1 MCEFLAVSFPGANS
15 FLKSMILYVRR
26 QKFTFK
32 TLESFLSTL
41 NQFLK
46 QIKFLQLILAFIY
59 FFLPKYSG
67 EAVVMLA
74 TQKET
79 SLCSSISWTSAASPS
94 CSGSRLP
101 HLPGGQ
107 VPDFFRIAPHLSS
120 LWVHIVN
127 GGDGSCCWIW
137 GRGKNMVRLW
147 QEEDGLDGNISL

>member
-74 TQKET
+74 TQKDNPWSEPFHLAST
-79 SLCSSISWTSAASPS
+79 LKLKQASADVKFKPNST
-94 CSGSRLP
+94 
-101 HLPGGQ
+101 
-107 VPDFFRIAPHLSS
+107 
-120 LWVHIVN
+120 
-127 GGDGSCCWIW
+127 
-137 GRGKNMVRLW
+137 
-147 QEEDGLDGNISL
+147 